1 MKKTMNTRRMLLGL
15 LAAGCAAG
23 MTQPP
28 RATAEVTEA
37 AFNALQEAVR
47 NLTQQVQNLQLTNN
61 ILQQKVAE
69 TQKTADDAEQKSV
82 AASQT
87 QPLPRVP
94 IDKASV
100 NHNFQILG
108 DAGMRYVRLPASTGR
123 FYNPILRPFS
133 CIAGGTRFCSRP
145 VSISASRTAAARGTV
160 TDSAGDTTAVNNSG
174 GYYHHA

>member
-69 TQKTADDAEQKSV
+69 TQKD
-82 AASQT
+82 
-87 QPLPRVP
+87 R
-94 IDKASV
+94 
-100 NHNFQILG
+100 
-108 DAGMRYVRLPASTGR
+108 R
-123 FYNPILRPFS
+123 
-133 CIAGGTRFCSRP
+133 
-145 VSISASRTAAARGTV
+145 
-160 TDSAGDTTAVNNSG
+160 
-174 GYYHHA
+174 